1 MPFEAIITLQKIE
14 EIMKTDEIEILDF
27 ETEVE
32 VLGVDNSEV
41 ALLDNEDA
49 FIVEIDNYSDDGSV
63 EIIDM
68 DDMLQDDVL

>member
-1 MPFEAIITLQKIE
+1 
-14 EIMKTDEIEILDF
+14 MKTDEIEILDF

-32 VLGVDNSEV
+32 VLGVENSEV

-49 FIVEIDNYSDDGSV
+49 YVVEIDNYSDDGSV

>member
-32 VLGVDNSEV
+32 VLGVENSEV

-49 FIVEIDNYSDDGSV
+49 YVVEIDNYSDDGSV